1 MSCFSFLM
9 AYISDNCAPPPREL
23 LAIAGYLLVATARE
37 WVLWACGR
45 WKPGILTTIL
55 LFMRNLVPN
64 SNRLSLRYC
73 TRRGVI
79 GKVKMKRRTIGIK
92 EMKETRRERKCSRK
106 QAQTQGPEAGDHI
119 KRKNTCLYQKM
130 VFPFT
135 LILYGQMAFILE
147 KL

>member
-9 AYISDNCAPPPREL
+9 AYVSDNCAPPPREL

-73 TRRGVI
+73 ARRGVI
-79 GKVKMKRRTIGIK
+79 GKMKMKKRTIGIK
-92 EMKETRRERKCSRK
+92 EIKETRRERKRSRK
-106 QAQTQGPEAGDHI
+106 QAQTQGPEAGDLL
-119 KRKNTCLYQKM
+119 KRKSACHSQKM

-135 LILYGQMAFILE
+135 LILYG
-147 KL
+147 